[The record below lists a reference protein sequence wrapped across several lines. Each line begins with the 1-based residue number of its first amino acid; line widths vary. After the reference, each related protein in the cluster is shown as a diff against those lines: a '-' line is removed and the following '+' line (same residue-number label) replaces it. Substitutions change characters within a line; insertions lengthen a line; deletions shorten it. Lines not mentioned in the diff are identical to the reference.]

1 MAGPGV
7 GRGVVDAGIIIAG
20 IEEGGLSFILFSVMV
35 LVVLVALFF
44 TIPR

>member
-1 MAGPGV
+1 M
-7 GRGVVDAGIIIAG
+7 DAGIIVAG

-35 LVVLVALFF
+35 LVVFVALFF